1 MQQSE
6 TSLKEA
12 LAAAE
17 KQRDEKDIQFYL
29 KSLAD
34 LYESKT
40 NYKEALNYYKRL
52 HQFEL
57 DIANKEI
64 EQKKKDLTDSIRYA
78 YRIQA

>member
-17 KQRDEKDIQFYL
+17 KQRDEKVIILCL

-34 LYESKT
+34 LYENQT
-40 NYKEALNYYKRL
+40 NYKEALIFYKRL
-52 HQFEL
+52 HKFEL
-57 DIANKEI
+57 MLQIKSLKEKRKI
-64 EQKKKDLTDSIRYA
+64 C
-78 YRIQA
+78 